1 MERKKKNLQKPER
14 WQSRQ
19 LPRQLNLQTVLK
31 MPHVVFLITLQDTTL
46 PVGDSSKSLRMLV
59 HYKQIEGFNH
69 TGTAILHRLMRRCDT
84 EGRILESYYVRV
96 INPNCRCFGTVNSF
110 VYRVF
115 AGPSEQTILDALN
128 FATILRG

>member
-31 MPHVVFLITLQDTTL
+31 MPHVVFLIILQDTTL

-84 EGRILESYYVRV
+84 EGRILESYDGRV
-96 INPNCRCFGTVNSF
+96 INPNCRCFGTVNSI
-110 VYRVF
+110 VYRVLS
-115 AGPSEQTILDALN
+115 GPSEQTILDALN